1 MRHETEIPC
10 ANITVA
16 TEEHA
21 FYLRPL
27 QAVRVRIYTAAGQFP
42 ETDVQILMRK
52 HDLLEMKHLIPLM
65 RPISARPQQY
75 RTNWLFLFLFSV
87 LFSSSFSGAAY
98 AAAVMIQ
105 GGRITRDLLT
115 ELQLEELFWDVTDQA
130 AYYLNGIPLVI
141 VALGVLIFASWCIS
155 FLPICSIM
163 GIFPYIQASSTS
175 PSELVC

>member
-1 MRHETEIPC
+1 
-10 ANITVA
+10 
-16 TEEHA
+16 
-21 FYLRPL
+21 
-27 QAVRVRIYTAAGQFP
+27 
-42 ETDVQILMRK
+42 
-52 HDLLEMKHLIPLM
+52 M

-130 AYYLNGIPLVI
+130 AYYLNGIP
-141 VALGVLIFASWCIS
+141 
-155 FLPICSIM
+155 
-163 GIFPYIQASSTS
+163 
-175 PSELVC
+175 